1 MKILSLL
8 SLCMF
13 FTLNLYARSLDKV
26 FQLLPQ
32 PQSVEVLAGK
42 GFMYDELTFVSVEI
56 GRAHV

>member
-42 GFMYDELTFVSVEI
+42 GIMYDE
-56 GRAHV
+56 